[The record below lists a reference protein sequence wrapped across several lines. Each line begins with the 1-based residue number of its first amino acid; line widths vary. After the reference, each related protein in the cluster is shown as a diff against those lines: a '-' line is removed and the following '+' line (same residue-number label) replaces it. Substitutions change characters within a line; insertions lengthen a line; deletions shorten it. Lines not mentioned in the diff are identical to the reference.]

1 MFVLLLLLLLHNF
14 TVFSTEVIL
23 IDFFTK
29 NIVTPAKI
37 KKTVKRKKYGTEEGL
52 AYGKSANSFNKM

>member
-1 MFVLLLLLLLHNF
+1 MFVLFLLLLLHNF

-23 IDFFTK
+23 IDFFTE

-37 KKTVKRKKYGTEEGL
+37 KKQLNEKNYGTGEGL